1 MQSRG
6 TIMSY
11 EMFVTFKVNY
21 VEARSIG
28 DKSYQTAVTLW
39 REITR
44 VCAEH
49 DCYKVLGIAE
59 SSTAMPVM
67 DSMNHAQLF
76 KDFAVTNRY
85 RIAWAE
91 LNKEAIGN
99 LKFLETVLLNRGMLN
114 GKVFHDVEEA
124 KQWLLQE

>member
-1 MQSRG
+1 MP
-6 TIMSY
+6 Y
-11 EMFVTFKVNY
+11 EMSVTFNGAY
-21 VEARSIG
+21 VEARSVG
-28 DKSYQTAVTLW
+28 DKSYQTAVAIW

-49 DCYKVLGIAE
+49 HCYKVLGIAE
-59 SSTAMPVM
+59 STTAMPVM
-67 DSMNHAQLF
+67 DSLNHAQLF
-76 KDFAVTNRY
+76 KDFAITNRY

-124 KQWLLQE
+124 KRWLLEE

>member
-1 MQSRG
+1 
-6 TIMSY
+6 MSY
-11 EMFVTFKVNY
+11 EMSVTFKGDY

-28 DKSYQTAVTLW
+28 DKSYQTAVSLW
-39 REITR
+39 SEITK

-49 DCYKVLGIAE
+49 KCYKVLGIAE
-59 SSTAMPVM
+59 STTAMPVM

-76 KDFAVTNRY
+76 KDFAITNRY

-91 LNKEAIGN
+91 LNKEALGS

-114 GKVFHDVEEA
+114 GKIFHDDEEA
-124 KQWLLQE
+124 RRWLLEE